1 MWLLIESLL
10 ASLVHILIIVGVLF
24 LCFLALGILT
34 PAMSRPWERL
44 RRWCMF
50 MQVMPFSVVY
60 LLCITQLNVAIAP
73 WAFLL
78 IATIIKAPII
88 PSYTAELSLG
98 GLRLKYALLL
108 DDFDSVVLRLF
119 ATTVD
124 MLFVVEVF
132 LRQGIFYE
140 IRVTLLR
147 RMMVED
153 ALMYGTSLMVAL
165 VLVGVLAKIFLRKVS
180 RSICLAG

>member
-1 MWLLIESLL
+1 
-10 ASLVHILIIVGVLF
+10 
-24 LCFLALGILT
+24 
-34 PAMSRPWERL
+34 
-44 RRWCMF
+44 
-50 MQVMPFSVVY
+50 MQVIPFSVVY

-78 IATIIKAPII
+78 IATVIKAPII

-98 GLRLKYALLL
+98 GSRLKHALLL
-108 DDFDSVVLRLF
+108 DDFDSMVLRLF

-132 LRQGIFYE
+132 LDQGIFYQ

-153 ALMYGTSLMVAL
+153 ALIYGASLMLGL
-165 VLVGVLAKIFLRKVS
+165 VLVGVLVRILLRKAS